1 MADRPVP
8 PPPVRRVRAVVLS
21 WNGGPL
27 VEEAVAALLAT
38 DWDGHLEVVVV
49 DNASTDGSREALR
62 RRFGRRIRLIAND
75 RNAGFGANNL
85 AMADRTDVDAIAL
98 INPDALVEPG
108 WLAPLVAA
116 LDDDAGLG
124 AACPL
129 LVLAPR
135 FATVE
140 VRSQPW
146 LPGAG
151 DGRSLGVRLEGVEV
165 AGVDRFADVVV
176 GGGVHDLE
184 VGRAGPFRWT
194 DGAGTLHVPLPD
206 GAEGPVTIGVRCSSE
221 RPGPVTV
228 VDGDGIERGGGEV
241 APGRAT
247 VVTASVDPAS
257 AVDLAQNAG
266 SFVFADGA
274 GADRCFG
281 RPVGPAT
288 AQPADVFAWCGGA
301 VLLRRAHLD
310 DVGLLHEPYFL
321 YYEDTDLSWRGQAR
335 GWRFR
340 YVPDAVVRHHH
351 AVSSGTAS
359 ASFWH
364 FNERNRLLLLVRN
377 APGPLVRRE
386 LRRAVTAVGTTA
398 WRDTVGPLRRGRPPT
413 PTMVVRQL
421 RALAGLARLVP
432 GEVGERRRLRRRQ
445 TVPDAALLAR
455 LRPR

>member
-1 MADRPVP
+1 MTWVDARGRAEVPGELLADVYDAVDEGDGFGRALLDVVDRVVPSDVATFNRTDIDARRTDFDVHPVP
-8 PPPVRRVRAVVLS
+8 HAQHR
-21 WNGGPL
+21 
-27 VEEAVAALLAT
+27 
-38 DWDGHLEVVVV
+38 
-49 DNASTDGSREALR
+49 
-62 RRFGRRIRLIAND
+62 D
-75 RNAGFGANNL
+75 RNDDFVRL
-85 AMADRTDVDAIAL
+85 HDEHPL
-98 INPDALVEPG
+98 IR
-108 WLAPLVAA
+108 
-116 LDDDAGLG
+116 
-124 AACPL
+124 
-129 LVLAPR
+129 R